1 VPLAFF
7 PGFLR
12 GLAFHGEHG
21 FVTLSKPRKGHFEGL
36 ALDERLK
43 EKDSEAWCGV
53 QIVSQAHGAVAH
65 WLRFE
70 GAITELFDIC
80 VLPGVQNPITLG
92 PNSVEIRDFLTI
104 EPGAI

>member
-1 VPLAFF
+1 L
-7 PGFLR
+7 L
-12 GLAFHGEHG
+12 
-21 FVTLSKPRKGHFEGL
+21 
-36 ALDERLK
+36 

-53 QIVSQAHGAVAH
+53 QIVSQSSGEVAQ

-80 VLPGVQNPITLG
+80 ALPGVQNPITLG

-104 EPGAI
+104 EPPII